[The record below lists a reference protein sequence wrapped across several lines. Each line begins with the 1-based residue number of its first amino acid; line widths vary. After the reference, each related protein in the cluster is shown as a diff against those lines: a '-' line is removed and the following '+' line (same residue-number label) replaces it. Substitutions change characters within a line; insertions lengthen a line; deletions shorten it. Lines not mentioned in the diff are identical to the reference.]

1 MWQDAWLPACHAAIH
16 NWEDLADLAR
26 QEAMEMLPQ
35 AAMKLGLRDLAVEW
49 EAHLQEGEREG
60 EEHSQ
65 GYGEVLDALL

>member
-1 MWQDAWLPACHAAIH
+1 
-16 NWEDLADLAR
+16 
-26 QEAMEMLPQ
+26 MLPQ